1 MALNRHFPKVDIQM
15 SNRWNIYCFS
25 ENILQQWKYIDITNH
40 QEDANQNRNEVSPH
54 TCPLVAQGLRICT
67 PNAGGTGATPDQ
79 GTKIP
84 HATWCS
90 QQINKMHIPIY

>member
-1 MALNRHFPKVDIQM
+1 MEKGESLDSPVRHDPGCLEDTSSKEAASFPQGRYPNEQQVH
-15 SNRWNIYCFS
+15 
-25 ENILQQWKYIDITNH
+25 ENTLTSLITT
-40 QEDANQNRNEVSPH
+40 NQNRNEMSPH

-67 PNAGGTGATPDQ
+67 PNAGGTGAIPDQ

-90 QQINKMHIPIY
+90 Q